1 MCDFIKSKDIDH
13 RTSPPF
19 TPEINETAERENQTI
34 VEAAR
39 TMLISKGLPMGLWAE
54 ATLCAVY
61 LLNRSPCSKT
71 P

>member
-1 MCDFIKSKDIDH
+1 MREFMKSKGIDH

-19 TPEINETAERENQTI
+19 TPQINGTAERENRTI

-39 TMLISKGLPMGLWAE
+39 TMLIAKDLPMGLWAE

-61 LLNRSPCSKT
+61 LNNGSRSHRV
-71 P
+71 